1 MCCMICQ
8 YESVITCGFIFKSF
22 CTLLSSLRFSSWQES
37 SLMWKIKSKHTIR
50 QQLFSTVTNL
60 VSFCLNQNNKN
71 EITFSW
77 LYVGRGWSKE
87 RRIHWVIKM
96 ENEDVIFFH
105 KLGTKLLSWYLYFQF
120 LQYEFF
126 EKLGQIICCY

>member
-1 MCCMICQ
+1 MLHDMPIRICHYMRLYFQ
-8 YESVITCGFIFKSF
+8 QFLHSSSPFNSV
-22 CTLLSSLRFSSWQES
+22 LEES

-105 KLGTKLLSWYLYFQF
+105 KLGTKLLSWYLHFQF